1 MHYTDRYVC
10 SVSMIFLFSV
20 FEMCW
25 RGFSYSFLLQH
36 CMITLIFMEKTFFIW
51 SLCSFY
57 RFHSLPCLLYWLSGL
72 VYPFHLSFL
81 DSSLD
86 IESTLM
92 TTQWEPIKFLVRCRS
107 SRGICHQYQ
116 RKWLLFCLW
125 TYYVGYRFKSIVCR
139 CAKFK
144 YFIIQLFNVY
154 VFKVLLLF

>member
-1 MHYTDRYVC
+1 MQCQYDILNNTIELLRRNVLKGIFMSFSAYAPHSN
-10 SVSMIFLFSV
+10 SVIHGKKTFSV
-20 FEMCW
+20 
-25 RGFSYSFLLQH
+25 
-36 CMITLIFMEKTFFIW
+36 W

-81 DSSLD
+81 DSSLA

-116 RKWLLFCLW
+116 RKWLLFCLLA
-125 TYYVGYRFKSIVCR
+125 YYVGYRFMSIVYR
-139 CAKFK
+139 CAEFK
-144 YFIIQLFNVY
+144 YFIILLFDVY
-154 VFKVLLLF
+154 VFKVVLLF

>member
-1 MHYTDRYVC
+1 MQCQYDILNNTIELLRRNVLKGIFMSFSAYAPHSN
-10 SVSMIFLFSV
+10 SVIHGKKTFSV
-20 FEMCW
+20 
-25 RGFSYSFLLQH
+25 
-36 CMITLIFMEKTFFIW
+36 W

-81 DSSLD
+81 DSSLA

-92 TTQWEPIKFLVRCRS
+92 TTQWEPIKFLVRCLS

-125 TYYVGYRFKSIVCR
+125 AYYVGYRFMSIVCR
-139 CAKFK
+139 CAEFK
-144 YFIIQLFNVY
+144 YFIILLFDVY